1 MLLWEGIFLRSL
13 TGIVVN
19 YMIYRFQKLRK
30 ALPLFT
36 VVYCCIFFLSLAFF
50 STALAKVNKAENAS
64 HLDFSFFKKGDEGP
78 VLLVIG
84 GIQGDEPGGFSAAT
98 LIATR
103 YSVKKGSL
111 WVVPN
116 LNFPSIIKSSR
127 GIHGDMNRKFAALD
141 SKDPQYNIVSRIQEI
156 IRDPR
161 VCLVLNLHDGSGYYR
176 PTYIDKWHGP
186 KRWGQSVIIDQA
198 RMPKMQ
204 VPQGNAL
211 VDAQEDLAK
220 TAAFVSAE
228 VNKHLLEA
236 GHIMHV
242 HDTQTAKGDKEMEKS
257 LSWFAVRH
265 GKPAFG
271 LEASKNL
278 PVVKRTYYHLHMI
291 ESFAKNLGI
300 ELHRDFDL
308 HLDGVRKA
316 LYSDLSVSFMGGRI
330 ILPLEDVR
338 RTIRFLPLQ
347 PLKEQALVT
356 SKPIMA
362 VLPKNK
368 DLQVHYGNRLLT
380 TINPDWHELDTS
392 LTGVKVKIDG
402 TEREVAFGESVQVQK
417 RFTVLAHK
425 GYRVNAIGANTGLKD
440 ENLQEFTA
448 KSFIKTFSVDN
459 GGSIYR
465 VEVYKDKKF
474 CGMFLVRFAK

>member
-1 MLLWEGIFLRSL
+1 MP
-13 TGIVVN
+13 
-19 YMIYRFQKLRK
+19 YKFQKNR
-30 ALPLFT
+30 
-36 VVYCCIFFLSLAFF
+36 VVVQGFSAVYFLLTLLCCIFS
-50 STALAKVNKAENAS
+50 SPALAKEVKS
-64 HLDFSFFKKGDEGP
+64 SQKRTHSDHLDFSFFKKGQEGP

-103 YSVKKGSL
+103 YTAKKGTL

-141 SKDPQYNIVSRIQEI
+141 RADPQYKIVSRIQEI
-156 IRDPR
+156 IRDPS

-176 PTYIDKWHGP
+176 PKYVDKWHGP
-186 KRWGQSVIIDQA
+186 KRWGQSIIIDQA
-198 RMPKMQ
+198 RMPLMQ
-204 VPQGNAL
+204 VPKGNAL
-211 VDAQEDLAK
+211 VEKQVELID
-220 TAAFVSAE
+220 TAAFVTAA
-228 VNKHLLEA
+228 VNKHLLDPD
-236 GHIMHV
+236 HIMHV
-242 HDTQTAKGDKEMEKS
+242 HDTMTAKGDKEMEKS

-291 ESFAKNLGI
+291 ESFAQTLGI
-300 ELHRDFDL
+300 ELSRDFDL
-308 HLDGVRKA
+308 NLEGVRKA
-316 LYSDLSVSFMGGRI
+316 LYSDLSVNFMDGRI

-338 RTIRFLPLQ
+338 RSIRFLPLQ

-362 VLPKNK
+362 VLPKDK
-368 DLQVHYGNRLLT
+368 ALQVHYGNRLLT

-392 LTGVKVKIDG
+392 LTSVKVTVDG
-402 TEREVAFGESVQVQK
+402 KGKQVRFGEIVQVK
-417 RFTVLAHK
+417 KNFATLAPK

-440 ENLQEFTA
+440 ENLKEFSS
-448 KSFIKTFSVDN
+448 KNFITSYSVDN
-459 GGSIYR
+459 GGSLYR
-465 VEVYKDKKF
+465 VEIYRDKKF
-474 CGMFLVRFAK
+474 CGMFLVRFNK

>member
-1 MLLWEGIFLRSL
+1 MFTKNKKAPLIMQNVSL
-13 TGIVVN
+13 
-19 YMIYRFQKLRK
+19 
-30 ALPLFT
+30 A
-36 VVYCCIFFLSLAFF
+36 CFFLLFF
-50 STALAKVNKAENAS
+50 CFACLSTALAKENTAS
-64 HLDFSFFKKGDEGP
+64 KKESSPHLDFSFFEKGQGGP

-103 YSVKKGSL
+103 YGVNKGSL

-141 SKDPQYNIVSRIQEI
+141 RKDPQYKIVARIQEI

-186 KRWGQSVIIDQA
+186 KRWGQSIIIDQE
-198 RMPKMQ
+198 RMPTMQ

-211 VDAQEDLAK
+211 VDAQRELAN
-220 TAAFVSAE
+220 TASVVTAQ
-228 VNKHLLEA
+228 VNEHLLEPD
-236 GHIMHV
+236 HIMYV

-291 ESFAKNLGI
+291 ESFAKTLGI
-300 ELHRDFDL
+300 ELSRDFAL
-308 HLDGVRKA
+308 NLDGVREA
-316 LYSDLSVSFMGGRI
+316 LYSDLSVNFMGGRI

-347 PLKEQALVT
+347 PLKDQAPVT

-392 LTGVKVKIDG
+392 LTGVKVHVDG
-402 TEREVAFGESVQVQK
+402 KERQVNFGDSIQVK
-417 RFTVLAHK
+417 KHFTVHAPK
-425 GYRVNAIGANTGLKD
+425 GYRVNAIGVNSGLRD
-440 ENLQEFTA
+440 ENHKEFSA
-448 KSFIKTFSVDN
+448 KNFIKTYSVDN

-465 VEVYKDKKF
+465 VETYKGKKF
-474 CGMFLVRFAK
+474 CGMFLVRFSK